1 MARFAP
7 ATGIRRAG
15 RSPHPSQHRVL
26 LARRTGWTTM
36 TSRWVDAARHSAP
49 PAAAAAPV

>member
-15 RSPHPSQHRVL
+15 RSPHPLQHRVL
-26 LARRTGWTTM
+26 LARRTSWTTM
-36 TSRWVDAARHSAP
+36 PWRWVDAVRDSAP

>member
-15 RSPHPSQHRVL
+15 RSPHPSPHRVL
-26 LARRTGWTTM
+26 LARRTSWTTM
-36 TSRWVDAARHSAP
+36 NSRWVDAVRDSAP
-49 PAAAAAPV
+49 PAAVAARV